1 MALNFPNPS
10 RSFDAARNGVR
21 FTGHDGLFEV
31 SFLVE
36 AAALAKSES
45 GRPDDPGMDTV
56 KMSGGTTMKIKFGNY
71 TDTHLDEY
79 TGETMDGALARKAI
93 RDERRRRGT
102 MPELSTSYS

>member
-45 GRPDDPGMDTV
+45 GRPDDPGMDT
-56 KMSGGTTMKIKFGNY
+56 
-71 TDTHLDEY
+71 LD
-79 TGETMDGALARKAI
+79 A
-93 RDERRRRGT
+93 DERRETGALSAFDRQRRSVQDVAR
-102 MPELSTSYS
+102 EAYSNDRHASYVLVSSDFR